1 MISPFH
7 MLVLLPL
14 FSRTYDIYHQPKVNK
29 FTSMIDNGLGAL
41 TTEELRSLRRLKN
54 PYGIQ
59 RFLYD
64 LPYHLKDT
72 AWSPRLVLREKTAHC
87 LEGAIFAAAALR
99 ANGYPP
105 LIIDFE
111 AKRDTDHVLAAYQV
125 DGYWGAIAK
134 SNFTGLRYR
143 EPVYRSLRELAMSY
157 FEDYF
162 NLLGERTLRRYSAQ
176 VNLKRFDHLEWMTTE
191 KPVWFIAEYL
201 AKIHHFPLISR
212 SQVKRLHRVDKLSLR
227 AGLLGYAKK

>member
-1 MISPFH
+1 MASNDF
-7 MLVLLPL
+7 
-14 FSRTYDIYHQPKVNK
+14 
-29 FTSMIDNGLGAL
+29 FTICRIIL
-41 TTEELRSLRRLKN
+41 T
-54 PYGIQ
+54 
-59 RFLYD
+59 
-64 LPYHLKDT
+64 DT
-72 AWSPRLVLREKTAHC
+72 AWSPRRVLREKTAHC

-111 AKRDTDHVLAAYQV
+111 AKRDTDHVLAVYQT
-125 DGYWGAIAK
+125 DGCWGAIAK

-143 EPVYRSLRELAMSY
+143 EPVYRSLRELALSY

-176 VNLKRFDHLEWMTTE
+176 VNLKRFDHLDWMTTE

-201 AKIHHFPLISR
+201 TKIHHFPLISR
-212 SQVKRLHRVDKLSLR
+212 SQINHLHRVDERSLR
-227 AGLLGYAKK
+227 AGLLGHSAKNA

>member
-1 MISPFH
+1 MIGNDH
-7 MLVLLPL
+7 G
-14 FSRTYDIYHQPKVNK
+14 D
-29 FTSMIDNGLGAL
+29 FTQK
-41 TTEELRSLRRLKN
+41 ELRSLRRLKD

-64 LPYHLKDT
+64 LPYHHADT

-99 ANGYPP
+99 VNGYPP
-105 LIIDFE
+105 FIIDFE
-111 AKRDTDHVLAAYQV
+111 AKRDTDHVLAVYQV

-176 VNLKRFDHLEWMTTE
+176 VNLKRFDHVDWMTTD
-191 KPVWFIAEYL
+191 KPLWFVAEYL
-201 AKIHHFPLISR
+201 TKIRHLPLVSETQI
-212 SQVKRLHRVDKLSLR
+212 KRLHRVDEHSLR
-227 AGLLGYAKK
+227 AGLLVHSAKSRNSEN

>member
-1 MISPFH
+1 
-7 MLVLLPL
+7 
-14 FSRTYDIYHQPKVNK
+14 
-29 FTSMIDNGLGAL
+29 MIDKDQGGF
-41 TTEELRSLRRLKN
+41 TPEELRNLRRLKD

-64 LPYHLKDT
+64 LPYHLADT
-72 AWSPRLVLREKTAHC
+72 AWSPRRILREKTAHC

-111 AKRDTDHVLAAYQV
+111 AKRDTDHVLAVYQI
-125 DGYWGAIAK
+125 DGCWGAIAK

-143 EPVYRSLRELAMSY
+143 EPVYRSLRELALSY

-162 NLLGERTLRRYSAQ
+162 NMLGERTLRRYSTQ
-176 VNLKRFDHLEWMTTE
+176 VNLKSFDHLDWMTTE

-201 AKIHHFPLISR
+201 AKIHHFPLIST
-212 SQVKRLHRVDKLSLR
+212 SQIKRLHRVDERSLR
-227 AGLLGYAKK
+227 AGLLGHSVK

>member
-1 MISPFH
+1 MTFFQRVPQG
-7 MLVLLPL
+7 
-14 FSRTYDIYHQPKVNK
+14 D
-29 FTSMIDNGLGAL
+29 FTQK
-41 TTEELRSLRRLKN
+41 ELRSLRHLRD

-64 LPYHLKDT
+64 LPYHHAET
-72 AWSPRLVLREKTAHC
+72 AWSPRRVLREKTAHC

-111 AKRDTDHVLAAYQV
+111 AKRDTDHVLAVYQV
-125 DGYWGAIAK
+125 DGFWGAIAK

-143 EPVYRSLRELAMSY
+143 EPVYRSLRELAISY

-176 VNLKRFDHLEWMTTE
+176 VNLKRFDHLNWMTTD
-191 KPVWFIAEYL
+191 KPVWFVAEYL
-201 AKIHHFPLISR
+201 TKIHHYPLISR
-212 SQVKRLHRVDKLSLR
+212 TQINHLHRVDERSLQ
-227 AGLLGYAKK
+227 AGLLGHSKSRNTAK